1 MDNVTIT
8 TDEFGIEIVT
18 IDKGNGE
25 WVTMA
30 KSTYDE
36 MITKREASTL

>member
-1 MDNVTIT
+1 MDKITIT
-8 TDEFGIEIVT
+8 KDDFGIEVVT

-36 MITKREASTL
+36 MIAQNADKL